1 MTILEQPLQTRVD
14 AYLMRLRRSLGELP
28 PEEINEI
35 LREIRSHILDRA
47 EASGE
52 MTDEKLAN
60 ILKELGQPEDIG
72 PLYQA
77 EAMVARARS
86 SFSPLLILR
95 TTIRWATMSI
105 AGMLALIFGL
115 FGYGVG
121 LALMI
126 SALLKPI
133 FPDRIGAWA
142 SSNGFSIGM
151 HDPSTRAV
159 DVLGWWI
166 IPVGIIGGALFVIG
180 TTRFLR
186 WLLRFAS
193 GKHLPVLRIKGID
206 QTIA

>member
-1 MTILEQPLQTRVD
+1 MTTFDQPLQTRVD

-28 PEEINEI
+28 PEETNEI

-52 MTDEKLAN
+52 MTDEKLAR

-95 TTIRWATMSI
+95 TTIRWAMMSVI
-105 AGMLALIFGL
+105 GFFTFILGL
-115 FGYGVG
+115 FGYGLAIGFIFCAVMKPFLWDKVG
-121 LALMI
+121 L
-126 SALLKPI
+126 
-133 FPDRIGAWA
+133 WV
-142 SSNGFSIGM
+142 SSNGFSMG
-151 HDPSTRAV
+151 TV
-159 DVLGWWI
+159 DANVRGRELMGWWI
-166 IPVGIIGGALFVIG
+166 IPFGLIVGPLFLIG

-186 WLLRFAS
+186 WMLRFAS
-193 GKHLPVLRIKGID
+193 RPPLSRSTSG
-206 QTIA
+206 T